1 MAQATLILHGRGY
14 MGKGRSIVVL
24 HLLAICQ
31 ESIIH
36 WHQPKKYDS
45 QQLSVQSKSHPIFVT
60 IDALHCIFVLSLT
73 FFVSKV
79 WFNLSILM
87 VSGRAHHWDFYNA
100 SWLYHYRNK
109 HFVKTRKRSIL
120 FLLSF
125 SWSKAFSV
133 FVVPTSLFGPT
144 KRQDSLQYLIKE

>member
-36 WHQPKKYDS
+36 WHQPKKDDS
-45 QQLSVQSKSHPIFVT
+45 QQLSVQRKSHPIFVT

-73 FFVSKV
+73 FFRFEGLIQFMDSYGVRSCSPLRFLQCQLIVS
-79 WFNLSILM
+79 L
-87 VSGRAHHWDFYNA
+87 
-100 SWLYHYRNK
+100 
-109 HFVKTRKRSIL
+109 
-120 FLLSF
+120 
-125 SWSKAFSV
+125 
-133 FVVPTSLFGPT
+133 
-144 KRQDSLQYLIKE
+144 